1 MHHRRLASL
10 TVFGVVLA
18 GLTSPTPAAGQATA
32 PSRTSA
38 RPVAA
43 MTPWTP
49 PRTPEGQP
57 DLQGIWVNNS
67 ATPLER
73 PQALQGRQ
81 SLTDAEVAM
90 LEERAAQLLADS
102 NNDFPAGDNLFL
114 AALAGV
120 AQYKNPNSTDN
131 ALAMDAKEFDNRT
144 SLIVDPPEGRVPWTR
159 EGKQRFDAANANRL
173 ALAPEGPEALP
184 IEVRCI
190 TYGVPR
196 LGLANFNSA
205 GTLGYYQIV
214 QAKGYVILLYEAIH
228 EARIIPLDGR
238 PHLPESVR
246 SWIGDSRGRWEGET
260 LVVETTNFLQ
270 QSSVMGSNGETF
282 RLVERFT
289 RIAAGEIRY
298 EMTLS
303 DPATWTRPWTVMIR
317 LRASRT
323 PIYEY
328 ACHEGNA
335 AIMEDIFTAA
345 RALDK
350 AGKDADGRPK

>member
-1 MHHRRLASL
+1 MRHKHLASL
-10 TVFGVVLA
+10 TALGVMLA
-18 GLTSPTPAAGQATA
+18 GLTSTGLDVATQ
-32 PSRTSA
+32 R
-38 RPVAA
+38 
-43 MTPWTP
+43 WTP
-49 PRTPEGQP
+49 MRTADGQP
-57 DLQGIWVNNS
+57 DLQGVWVNNS

-73 PQALQGRQ
+73 PKALEGRQ
-81 SLTDAEVAM
+81 SLTDAEVA
-90 LEERAAQLLADS
+90 LLKKRAARLLADS

-114 AALAGV
+114 AALADV
-120 AQYKNPNSTDN
+120 AQYKNPNSTDS
-131 ALAMDAKEFDNRT
+131 ALAMDVKEFDNRT
-144 SLIVDPPEGRVPWTR
+144 SLIVDPADGRIPWTG
-159 EGKQRFDAANANRL
+159 EGKQRFDAANANRR
-173 ALAPEGPEALP
+173 ALAPDGPEALP

-214 QAKGYVILLYEAIH
+214 QAPGYVVLMYEAIH

-238 PHLPESVR
+238 PHLPASVR
-246 SWIGDSRGRWEGET
+246 SWSGDSRGRWDGET
-260 LVVETTNFLQ
+260 LVVDTTNFSP
-270 QSSVMGSNGETF
+270 QSSVMGSNGPTF

-289 RIAAGEIRY
+289 RISAGEIRY
-298 EMTLS
+298 EMTLD

-317 LRASRT
+317 LRSSQT

-335 AIMEDIFTAA
+335 AIMEDILAAA

-350 AGKDADGRPK
+350 R